1 MVRTDEDLIFTID
14 ISSLLVKVAVV
25 TAKGKPIASAQQPY
39 ATISDDD
46 AGFAKSFD
54 TTEIWTKVAQCSRD
68 VLQKIKNPKAKFIAV
83 VSCAQRIACVF
94 LDGEGNAVYSGPN
107 KDARGVDCTSYI
119 EELFP
124 EDKELFKI
132 TGRGPSLVFTLARL
146 LWFREEAAEKFEAIK
161 KVLMLDDWIAFKLSG
176 RYCTDPTTA
185 SDSQLFDIA
194 KREWSQ
200 QIIEGYHFDT
210 ELLPEIVNS
219 GTVIGELTP
228 ETAKHLGLP
237 PRIPVVKGGGDS
249 QITILGTGCIE
260 PKEVGVS
267 LGSTA
272 TANLVVGEPT
282 IDPEQNFWT
291 NCYVLPG
298 TWFIEANA
306 GFTGG
311 LYNWFKAN
319 FLQGLPGD
327 LDAVTAKFLQEIP
340 PGANSTF
347 AFLGPERMSFKDQTQ
362 IKRSAFVFPEQGSI
376 STIETNRAGFT
387 KALFENIGF
396 GILENYQALKTFT
409 PEIINLYCGGG
420 MVKSG
425 PFMQMLANIL
435 EKEIRVPVVKDSSI
449 VGAAISALVGM
460 KEYATHQKAIADIV
474 KQETYTPSKDVVETY
489 RSVYRQWKE
498 YKATIAKLI

>member
-1 MVRTDEDLIFTID
+1 MVRTEEDLIFTID
-14 ISSLLVKVAVV
+14 VSSLLVKVAIV
-25 TAKGKPIASAQQPY
+25 TAKGKPVASAQQPY
-39 ATISDDD
+39 ATITDDD

-54 TTEIWTKVAQCSRD
+54 TKEIWTKVAQCSRE
-68 VLQKIKNPKAKFIAV
+68 VLQKVKNPHAKFIAV

-94 LDGEGNAVYSGPN
+94 LDSDGNAVYSGPN
-107 KDARGVDCTSYI
+107 KDARGVDSQSYI
-119 EELFP
+119 EEVFP

-132 TGRGPSLVFTLARL
+132 TGRGPSLVFALARL
-146 LWFREEAAEKFEAIK
+146 LWFREEAGEKYSEIK
-161 KVLMLDDWIAFKLSG
+161 KVLMLDDWIAYKLSG

-194 KREWSQ
+194 KHEWSQ
-200 QIIEGYHFDT
+200 QIIEGFHFNP
-210 ELLPEIVNS
+210 EILPEIVNS
-219 GTVIGELTP
+219 GTVVGELTA
-228 ETAKHLGLP
+228 ETSKHLGLP

-260 PKEVGVS
+260 PREVGVS

-291 NCYVLPG
+291 NCYVLPS

-311 LYNWFKAN
+311 LYNWFKDN
-319 FLQGLPGD
+319 FLNGLSGD
-327 LDAVTAKFLQEIP
+327 LDALTEKFLQETA
-340 PGANSTF
+340 PGANATF
-347 AFLGPERMSFKDQTQ
+347 AFLGPERMSFKDQTT

-387 KALFENIGF
+387 KALYENIGF
-396 GILENYQALKTFT
+396 GILENYQALQTFS
-409 PEIINLYCGGG
+409 PEVIHLSCGGG
-420 MVKSG
+420 MAKSDQ
-425 PFMQMLANIL
+425 FMQMLANIVD
-435 EKEIRVPVVKDSSI
+435 KDIRVPVVKDSAV
-449 VGAAISALVGM
+449 VGAAISALVGL
-460 KEYATHQKAIADIV
+460 KDYTTHQKAIADIV
-474 KQETYTPSKDVVETY
+474 KYDTFSPTKDAVETY

-498 YKATIAKLI
+498 YKKTIAQL

>member
-1 MVRTDEDLIFTID
+1 MNRTDDELIFAID
-14 ISSLLVKVAVV
+14 ISSLLVKVAVI

-54 TTEIWTKVAQCSRD
+54 TKEIWTKVTQCSRD
-68 VLQKIKNPKAKFIAV
+68 VLQKIKNTKAKIIAV

-94 LDGEGNAVYSGPN
+94 LNGEGNAIYSGPN

-119 EELFP
+119 EEVFP

-132 TGRGPSLVFTLARL
+132 TGRGPSLVFALARL
-146 LWFREEAAEKFEAIK
+146 LWFREEAAEKFADIK
-161 KVLMLDDWIAFKLSG
+161 KVLMLDDWIAYKLSG

-200 QIIEGYHFDT
+200 QIIEGYNFDA
-210 ELLPEIVNS
+210 ELFPEIVNS
-219 GTVIGELTP
+219 GSVIGELTA
-228 ETAKHLGLP
+228 EAAKQLGLP
-237 PRIPVVKGGGDS
+237 PRIPIVKGGGDS

-260 PKEVGVS
+260 PKEIGVS

-272 TANLVVGEPT
+272 TANLVVEEPT

-298 TWFIEANA
+298 SWFIEANA

-311 LYNWFKAN
+311 VYNWFKLN
-319 FLQGLPGD
+319 FLQGLSGD
-327 LDAVTAKFLQEIP
+327 LDALTAKFLQETP
-340 PGANSTF
+340 PGANATF

-362 IKRSAFVFPEQGSI
+362 IKRSAFIFPEQGSI

-396 GILENYQALKTFT
+396 GILENYQALQTFS
-409 PEIINLYCGGG
+409 PETLNLYCGGG
-420 MVKSG
+420 MTKSI
-425 PFMQMLANIL
+425 PFMQMLANVL
-435 EKEIRVPVVKDSSI
+435 EKDIRVPVVKDSSV
-449 VGAAISALVGM
+449 VGAAISALVGL
-460 KEYATHQKAIADIV
+460 KDYATHQKAIADIV
-474 KQETYTPSKDVVETY
+474 KHDIYSPSKDVVETY
-489 RSVYRQWKE
+489 KSVYRQWKE
-498 YKATIAKLI
+498 YKATIAKL